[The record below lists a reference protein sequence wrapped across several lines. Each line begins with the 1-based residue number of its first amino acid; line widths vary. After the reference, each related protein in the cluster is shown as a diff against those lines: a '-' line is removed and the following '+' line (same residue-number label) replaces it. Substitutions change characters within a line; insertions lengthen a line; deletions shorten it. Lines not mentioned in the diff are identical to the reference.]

1 MILRPPRSTRT
12 DTLFPYTTL
21 FRSPPLD
28 FRRAHDRLL
37 AGPVPDGPPEG
48 AEDARPAAGG
58 PHPAQRAERHRH
70 VVARA
75 HPGQLAGAAPAAG
88 GLGAGC
94 PDGGGGLMITAT
106 AQVPMPI
113 PHRDDA
119 EVMRTAARL
128 LRDTRQTRDRKST

>member
-1 MILRPPRSTRT
+1 MRISDLSS
-12 DTLFPYTTL
+12 DVCSSDL
-21 FRSPPLD
+21 
-28 FRRAHDRLL
+28 RAHDRLL

-106 AQVPMPI
+106 AQGPMPI

-119 EVMRTAARL
+119 EVMRRTEKRHAGKEWGRTCSVRWL
-128 LRDTRQTRDRKST
+128 PYH